1 MNRVSL
7 ILILIFFAVTVHS
20 RAQKPSE
27 IYRFSD
33 EIQAAFKA
41 DTTPWLHYQTWATQ
55 FSLSGY
61 QRQALL
67 TWDMAGVRQPL
78 LSTADTLRFGQLQA
92 SDAREY
98 ILQQAKNERILIIN
112 EAHHNAQHRAFT
124 RSLLRGL
131 YDAGYRYLGLEALWD
146 EQINERGY
154 PTLGSG
160 YYIVEPEFGNL
171 IYEALQMGYTLFGYE
186 ASEGK
191 NGKEREIEQAEN
203 IRTFIDAH
211 PDGKVLVHCG
221 FSHVFE
227 GSVPAWE
234 KAMAGRLKEYTGI
247 DPFTVN
253 QERYTPKSKPEND
266 PLYVQWLRDHKAPQ
280 VLIDSAGNVFR
291 GMAEPW
297 QTDVVVLHP
306 RVDDVD
312 GRPGWITT
320 GKKRY
325 EIPAS
330 KRASLPLLVLAYRE
344 GEPPELAV
352 PADVLELNT
361 PGTPAVLYL
370 SAGKYSVLLL
380 DKNHQV
386 TEKINVVVQ

>member
-1 MNRVSL
+1 MKAVY
-7 ILILIFFAVTVHS
+7 FFFIVVFFIITE
-20 RAQKPSE
+20 RITAQAPAE
-27 IYRFSD
+27 VYRFSED
-33 EIQAAFKA
+33 IQAGFRS
-41 DTTPWLHYQTWATQ
+41 DTTPWRYQTWATQ

-61 QRQALL
+61 QQQALE
-67 TWDMAGVRQPL
+67 TWDMAGVRHPQ
-78 LSTADTLRFGQLQA
+78 LSAADSLRFAELRA

-98 ILQQAKNERILIIN
+98 ILDRAKNERILILN

-160 YYIVEPEFGNL
+160 FYTKEPEFGNL
-171 IYEALQMGYTLFGYE
+171 VYQALQMGYTLFGYE

-203 IRTFIDAH
+203 IQQFMEKH

-234 KAMAGRLKEYTGI
+234 KAMAGRLKEYTGT

-253 QERYTPKSKPEND
+253 QERYTPRGKPEND
-266 PLYVQWLRDHKAPQ
+266 LFYTHWLAAYRTAQ
-280 VLIDSAGNVFR
+280 VLEDSAGNVFR

-306 RVDDVD
+306 RVEEVD
-312 GRPGWITT
+312 GRPGWISA

-325 EIPAS
+325 EIPAK
-330 KRASLPLLVLAYRE
+330 KRRSLPLLVLAYRQ
-344 GEPPELAV
+344 GEPQELAV
-352 PADVLELNT
+352 PADILELST

-370 SAGKYSVLLL
+370 LPGKYNVLLL
-380 DKNHQV
+380 DRNYRLL
-386 TEKINVVVQ
+386 EKIKIVIK